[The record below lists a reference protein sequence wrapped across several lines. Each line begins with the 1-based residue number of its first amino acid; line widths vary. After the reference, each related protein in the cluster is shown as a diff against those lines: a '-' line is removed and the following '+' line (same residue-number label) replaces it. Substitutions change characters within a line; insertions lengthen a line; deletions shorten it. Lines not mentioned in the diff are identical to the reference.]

1 MNITNFIIILF
12 IINVVISIVITFI
25 ITIDNKQ
32 KFSKYDKLINNIKHN
47 CNIET
52 FKPYNEDYNDGIDI
66 KTVKCSNVLCDKAFT
81 MSAPLTFHQTTS
93 KDSTPNDKNITMK
106 LTTDGSIN
114 ANNITAN
121 TLLKTKDI
129 DITNNISVPTKE
141 NILINKVKLFDL
153 IYPVGSIYTSTNPT
167 SPASLFGGTWE
178 QIKDR
183 FLYSASSGSTDIG
196 GASTVTLDIKNIPS
210 HNHTFSGAL
219 MEGTMFNVNN
229 GGFIRADTGYCT
241 GVFKKDGQKHA
252 WPLRHSE
259 QWSFGGSYNFKFEAT
274 PSGSISN
281 TGENT
286 IIQQERQQRNHFQLC
301 HHIIKCIVGEERNKQ
316 HICFITSFILL
327 MYFINVSIYVMN
339 NCFITS
345 SLYTSYLS

>member
-1 MNITNFIIILF
+1 MLFIISYCHPVYVFFCQRTIYIHYMNITNFIIILF
-12 IINVVISIVITFI
+12 IINVIISIVITFI
-25 ITIDNKQ
+25 LTIDNKQ
-32 KFSKYDKLINNIKHN
+32 KFSKYDKLIDNIKNN
-47 CNIET
+47 CSKET
-52 FKPYNEDYNDGIDI
+52 FKPYNENYNDGIDI
-66 KTVKCSNVLCDKAFT
+66 KTVKCANVLCDKEFT

-93 KDSTPNDKNITMK
+93 TDSTPNDKNITMK
-106 LTTDGSIN
+106 LTTDGSVN

-167 SPASLFGGTWE
+167 SPATLFGGTWE

-183 FLYSASSGSTDIG
+183 FLYTASGGSTDIG
-196 GASTVTLDIKNIPS
+196 GASTVTLKTNNIPS
-210 HNHTFSGAL
+210 HNHTFSGNL
-219 MEGTMFNVNN
+219 MEGTIFNVNN

-259 QWSFGGSYNFKFEAT
+259 AWSFGGSYNFKFEAT
-274 PSGSISN
+274 PSGSISYVG
-281 TGENT
+281 GEY
-286 IIQQERQQRNHFQLC
+286 
-301 HHIIKCIVGEERNKQ
+301 NKS
-316 HICFITSFILL
+316 TKKTETKSF
-327 MYFINVSIYVMN
+327 SIMPPYYKVY
-339 NCFITS
+339 CWRRTK
-345 SLYTSYLS
+345 L

>member
-52 FKPYNEDYNDGIDI
+52 FKPYNENYNDGIDI
-66 KTVKCSNVLCDKAFT
+66 TTVKCSNVLCDKSFT
-81 MSAPLTFHQTTS
+81 MSAPLTFHKTTS
-93 KDSTPNDKNITMK
+93 TDSAPNDKNITMK

-153 IYPVGSIYTSTNPT
+153 IYPIGSIYVSTVST
-167 SPASLFGGTWE
+167 SPATLFGGTWE

-183 FLYSASSGSTDIG
+183 FLYCTTSGAKDIG

-210 HNHTFSGAL
+210 HNHTFSGNL
-219 MEGTMFNVNN
+219 MEGTIFNVNN

-259 QWSFGGSYNFKFEAT
+259 AWSFGGSYNFKFEAT
-274 PSGSISN
+274 PSGSISYVG
-281 TGENT
+281 GEY
-286 IIQQERQQRNHFQLC
+286 
-301 HHIIKCIVGEERNKQ
+301 NKS
-316 HICFITSFILL
+316 TKRTETKSF
-327 MYFINVSIYVMN
+327 SIMPPYYKVY
-339 NCFITS
+339 CWRRTK
-345 SLYTSYLS
+345 